1 MGTQNRLVA
10 VLAAVVAIL
19 FFIFVGLAVNYY
31 SSAQAG
37 KEAPQEETAEAVEPV
52 KEAVSSKTEK
62 KDVYHLDFTEA
73 VFRNRFNQTAQ
84 EELSEL
90 GLHIKKEYIYSHHNI
105 SVYQVPIDNTSS
117 LIISYETDT
126 ERLRGVV
133 LTGSPFTEH
142 ESVTFLGAI
151 AGIIAALSPELS
163 PEERGALLKELGM
176 FSGGHTDYKTI
187 NKSTLRKDILFKL
200 QGTGGNGVFF
210 YAAAKDIDT
219 TAGSSVSRDDPHNIM
234 ADVTNFIL
242 WDAENQKKGTAAEKK
257 KAASPQPADAPSYS
271 DIQKAEYTLT
281 NFHKKI
287 TDKEYTAAY
296 NCLTKSYRKS
306 LNYNSWVD
314 GFKTTVSSVAYDI
327 NATSQTSNRIVLKY
341 ILRSEDKPGEIQY
354 FSGEASIVKS
364 GDEWKI
370 DRIQNKKM

>member
-1 MGTQNRLVA
+1 MGTQNRLVT

-37 KEAPQEETAEAVEPV
+37 NEAPQEDTTEVAEPI
-52 KEAVSSKTEK
+52 KEDVSPKTEK
-62 KDVYHLDFTEA
+62 K
-73 VFRNRFNQTAQ
+73 
-84 EELSEL
+84 
-90 GLHIKKEYIYSHHNI
+90 NI
-105 SVYQVPIDNTSS
+105 S
-117 LIISYETDT
+117 
-126 ERLRGVV
+126 
-133 LTGSPFTEH
+133 
-142 ESVTFLGAI
+142 
-151 AGIIAALSPELS
+151 
-163 PEERGALLKELGM
+163 
-176 FSGGHTDYKTI
+176 
-187 NKSTLRKDILFKL
+187 
-200 QGTGGNGVFF
+200 
-210 YAAAKDIDT
+210 
-219 TAGSSVSRDDPHNIM
+219 
-234 ADVTNFIL
+234 DVTNSSL
-242 WDAENQKKGTAAEKK
+242 GDAENQKKNAVAEKK
-257 KAASPQPADAPSYS
+257 KAASPQPKAPSSYS
-271 DIQKAEYTLT
+271 DRQKAEYALT

-314 GFKTTVSSVAYDI
+314 SLKTTVSSMAYDI